1 MHSVAHGTHAVDA
14 VDMPESSR
22 LRPIL
27 FEKATDMKTVV
38 PFVKRPVVD
47 RLAFI
52 LSWACGR
59 FDDQEAL
66 LKPVRR
72 RIAQAIEAGTCE
84 RSYTRGP
91 RYRET
96 FCILLD
102 GGAKAYVQV
111 GALIPERQKGGIRI
125 VINPAKFC
133 DGDAAQLNRV
143 MRKIIGP
150 EYNQLMKCP
159 LINSVDFAVDIYHAS
174 LSRMLV
180 KYSNA
185 QRMTVMAKRM
195 AQKCHIEGYNF
206 GSVNSDYFT
215 VAYDK
220 SAERVHAAILNM
232 VKKVCAKRSEQE
244 IELLTANAIK
254 QLKPKL
260 DGIEVVRVEVRGKK
274 LRGKPL
280 NKLDSMPNRF
290 ARFRFADLAGAG
302 TELSPLTECAFLAMC
317 RQDGTKAALDA
328 FKHTKQARKVNAFWR
343 SRQASWWKPEPMW
356 QQACDAVREIGLFP
370 DSAFEPWDE

>member
-1 MHSVAHGTHAVDA
+1 
-14 VDMPESSR
+14 
-22 LRPIL
+22 
-27 FEKATDMKTVV
+27 MKTVV

-52 LSWACGR
+52 LRWACAR
-59 FDDQEAL
+59 FDDQEAM

-84 RSYTRGP
+84 RAYPKGP

-133 DGDAAQLNRV
+133 EGDAAQLNRV

-150 EYNQLMKCP
+150 EYSQLMKRP
-159 LINSVDFAVDIYHAS
+159 LINCIDFAADIHHAN

-195 AQKCHIEGYNF
+195 AQNCHIEGYNF
-206 GSVNSDYFT
+206 GSVSSDYFV

-220 SAERVHAAILNM
+220 KAERVHAAILSMLKTAKSGIGKERLKANM
-232 VKKVCAKRSEQE
+232 
-244 IELLTANAIK
+244 IK
-254 QLKPKL
+254 QMKQAL
-260 DGIEVVRVEVRGKK
+260 DGTDIVRIEVRGKK
-274 LRGKPL
+274 LRGLPL
-280 NKLDSMPNRF
+280 WKLNSLPNRF
-290 ARFRFADLAGAG
+290 ARFKFADLNAAGSA
-302 TELSPLTECAFLAMC
+302 LPRLTERAFFAMC
-317 RQDGTKAALDA
+317 RQDGLKAALEA

-343 SRQASWWKPEPMW
+343 SHQASWWKPEPMW
-356 QQACDAVREIGLFP
+356 QQACDAVQEIGLFP

>member
-1 MHSVAHGTHAVDA
+1 MYSVAHDTHAVDA

-22 LRPIL
+22 LLPIL
-27 FEKATDMKTVV
+27 FEKSTDMKTVA
-38 PFVKRPVVD
+38 PSVKRPVVD

-52 LSWACGR
+52 LRWACAP
-59 FDDQEAL
+59 FDDQEAFL
-66 LKPVRR
+66 NPVRR

-84 RSYTRGP
+84 RAYPKGP

-150 EYNQLMKCP
+150 EYNQLMKRP
-159 LINSVDFAVDIYHAS
+159 LINCIDFAVDIHHAI

-195 AQKCHIEGYNF
+195 AQNCHIEGYNY
-206 GSVNSDYFT
+206 GSVSSDYFV

-220 SAERVHAAILNM
+220 KAERVHAAILSMLKAAKSGVGTESLKANM
-232 VKKVCAKRSEQE
+232 
-244 IELLTANAIK
+244 IK
-254 QLKPKL
+254 QMKRAL
-260 DGIEVVRVEVRGKK
+260 DGTDIVRIEVRGKK
-274 LRGKPL
+274 LRGLPL
-280 NKLDSMPNRF
+280 YKLNSLPNRF
-290 ARFRFADLAGAG
+290 ARFKFADLNATGAA
-302 TELSPLTECAFLAMC
+302 LPRLTERAFFAIC
-317 RQDGTKAALDA
+317 RQDGLKAALDA

-343 SRQASWWKPEPMW
+343 SHQASWWKPEPMW
-356 QQACDAVREIGLFP
+356 QQACDAVQEIGLFP

>member
-1 MHSVAHGTHAVDA
+1 
-14 VDMPESSR
+14 
-22 LRPIL
+22 
-27 FEKATDMKTVV
+27 MKTVV

-52 LSWACGR
+52 LRWACGR

-84 RSYTRGP
+84 RTYPKGA
-91 RYRET
+91 RYREN
-96 FCILLD
+96 FRILLN

-133 DGDAAQLNRV
+133 DGDAAELNRV
-143 MRKIIGP
+143 MGTIIGP
-150 EYNQLMKCP
+150 EYNRLMKHP
-159 LINSVDFAVDIYHAS
+159 LINCIDFAVDIHHAS

-195 AQKCHIEGYNF
+195 AQNCHIEGYNF
-206 GSVNSDYFT
+206 GSVSSDYFV

-220 SAERVHAAILNM
+220 KAERVHAAILSMLKNAKSGVGTESLQANM
-232 VKKVCAKRSEQE
+232 
-244 IELLTANAIK
+244 IK
-254 QLKPKL
+254 QMKQAL
-260 DGIEVVRVEVRGKK
+260 DRTDIVRLEVRGKK
-274 LRGKPL
+274 MRGLPL
-280 NKLDSMPNRF
+280 WKLNSLPNRF
-290 ARFRFADLAGAG
+290 ARFKFADLNVVG
-302 TELSPLTECAFLAMC
+302 SPLPRLTERAFLAIC
-317 RQDGTKAALDA
+317 RQDGLKAALDA

-343 SRQASWWKPEPMW
+343 SHQASWWKPEPMW

-370 DSAFEPWDE
+370 DSSFEPWDE